1 MGGTGKTVLTAE
13 AVRDADL
20 LRTVFP
26 GGVNW
31 FEVGHMADHHLDKAK
46 LLDNLVTLI
55 LRLDENVHDVHI
67 PRHTVEA
74 AADYLQNVCVFIQ
87 LHV

>member
-1 MGGTGKTVLTAE
+1 MGGSGKTVLTAK

-31 FEVGHMADHHLDKAK
+31 FKVGHIDMADHLDRAK
-46 LLDNLVTLI
+46 LLENLVTLI
-55 LRLDENVHDVHI
+55 LRLDHKNVHDV
-67 PRHTVEA
+67 PRYTVEA
-74 AADYLQNVCVFIQ
+74 AADYLHKVYICNQ
-87 LHV
+87 LW